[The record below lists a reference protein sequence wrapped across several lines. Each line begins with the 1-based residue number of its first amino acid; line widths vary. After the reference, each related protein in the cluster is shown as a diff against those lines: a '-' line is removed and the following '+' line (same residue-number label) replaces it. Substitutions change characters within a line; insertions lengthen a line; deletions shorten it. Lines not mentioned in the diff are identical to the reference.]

1 MKQYICDRC
10 GVVIPLYS
18 DNHHHILFYDK
29 DVQNAH
35 VQYQF
40 NNKYDERDLCD
51 DCLELLNNINEYF
64 ISYDRTNE
72 EILEAITN
80 DRY

>member
-10 GVVIPLYS
+10 GEIIPLYS
-18 DNHHHILFYDK
+18 DTYNHVLFYDK

-40 NNKYDERDLCD
+40 NSKYNECDLCD
-51 DCLELLNNINEYF
+51 ECLEYLHNINQAF
-64 ISYDRTNE
+64 ME
-72 EILEAITN
+72 EDELVVK
-80 DRY
+80 